1 MDMKRALTH
10 KEFLNREYMIQH
22 LSYDREMAFY
32 RSIQRGDRQ
41 EAMRLFQPLNADGL
55 GILSHDK
62 LRNLKYHLIITI
74 AFITRY
80 CIEGGLEMEE
90 AYNLSDIYILRVDA
104 CITEAQIHAIH
115 QELVEAYAER
125 MQKLLKKMRFSKPVM
140 QCIDYIYD
148 NLHTKI
154 KLEELADA
162 VGLSPSYLSKLFHK
176 EVGSTVTGYILEKK
190 IDAAGN
196 MLAYSE
202 YSIAEITNYLCFSS
216 ESHFIEVFKKYMQMT
231 PKEYRR
237 SHFRTRRIE
246 GNEVENRK

>member
-10 KEFLNREYMIQH
+10 KEFLNREYMIHH

-32 RSIQRGDRQ
+32 RSIQRGDGQ

-104 CITEAQIHAIH
+104 CTTEAQIHAIH
-115 QELVEAYAER
+115 QELVEAYAGK
-125 MQKLLKKMRFSKPVM
+125 MQKLLKKVRFSKPVM

-162 VGLSPSYLSKLFHK
+162 AGLSPSYLSKLFHK
-176 EVGSTVTGYILEKK
+176 EVRSTVTGYILEKK

-246 GNEVENRK
+246 GNEVEKRK